1 MPEKTE
7 TNWNSVLLERSDRFN
22 FFKEREKVK
31 ERGELVV
38 GIHKVVVVMVGCSG
52 WGKHVLFGCSLLQA
66 HAPLRVWWSAERV
79 RMEEMVC

>member
-7 TNWNSVLLERSDRFN
+7 TNWNSVLLERSDRSN

-38 GIHKVVVVMVGCSG
+38 GIHKVVVVMAGCSG
-52 WGKHVLFGCSLLQA
+52 
-66 HAPLRVWWSAERV
+66 
-79 RMEEMVC
+79 